1 MILHLMLIVF
11 VVIMTIISIGLT
23 IGGLIKK
30 KRKLWIISLSLTVLF
45 LMLTVFSIVTYIK
58 KTVDYMGTEE
68 FQEETK
74 KKAENLGKTWGNTV
88 SGTAKGLDE
97 SIDDEILLGLANKG
111 AKILGGGAKTIAS
124 GFDET
129 TGKTTIFPSESL
141 DSLGIKIGRA
151 ERIKDSLKISY
162 GLFLEFENS
171 YNGVLELTAYDDEGL
186 KMDKA
191 ILDVNEKANS
201 SKVFVF
207 QFDYF
212 KPGLSGYCIL
222 SNRD

>member
-1 MILHLMLIVF
+1 MLMAFAI
-11 VVIMTIISIGLT
+11 IMTTIAIGLT
-23 IGGLIKK
+23 IAGLIKK
-30 KRKLWIISLSLTVLF
+30 RRKLWIISLCATVLF
-45 LMLTVFSIVTYIK
+45 LMLTVFSIATYIK
-58 KTVDYMGTEE
+58 KTIDYMGTTE
-68 FQEETK
+68 FQEQTI

-97 SIDDEILLGLANKG
+97 SLNDEVLLSLVNKG
-111 AKILGGGAKTIAS
+111 AKIIGGGVKAIAS

-129 TGKTTIFPSESL
+129 TGKSTIFPSESL

-151 ERIKDSLKISY
+151 ERIIDSLKVSY

-171 YNGVLELTAYDDEGL
+171 YHGVLELTAFDDKGL

-191 ILDVNEKANS
+191 TLEVNEKANS

-212 KPGLSGYCIL
+212 NPGLSGYCIL
-222 SNRD
+222 SNEK